1 MEFGCDYISLFEKIG
16 SDVQGNLALALDVYY
31 YYAMLKQKKYGYS
44 NTTDSLLRE
53 VDRKCYDS
61 EFFKD

>member
-1 MEFGCDYISLFEKIG
+1 MKFGCDYLSLFEKIG
-16 SDVQGNLALALDVYY
+16 GDTQGDVALAMDVYY

-53 VDRKCYDS
+53 VNRKYYDS